1 MTAINILSSLWYQ
14 TSKEIME
21 EDVLNY
27 SPIVMFRGMHPI
39 YVSLDQ
45 TAYHRDP
52 NLASAFCS
60 IKTIS
65 KAIQKRYT
73 KTYAF
78 NVSLYYFI
86 HINPSAQNHVKVK
99 KKMVYKEKTLQNY
112 SANLNILSLKL
123 KNAQNLSYSL
133 KVL

>member
-1 MTAINILSSLWYQ
+1 MFLW
-14 TSKEIME
+14 K
-21 EDVLNY
+21 
-27 SPIVMFRGMHPI
+27 
-39 YVSLDQ
+39 Q

-86 HINPSAQNHVKVK
+86 HINPSAQTHVKVK
-99 KKMVYKEKTLQNY
+99 KKMVYKEKTLLNY